1 MNMLSRPRRRLVVIG
16 NGMAGVRA
24 VEEVLARAPGAF
36 DVTVFGAEPHGNYN
50 RIMLSPV
57 LAGEARFAD
66 IVTHDIAWYAANNID
81 LVAGEAA
88 VEIDRG
94 ARVVRG
100 EHGTTRGYDLL
111 LLATGSDPVMLP
123 IPGACLPGVVSF
135 RSIAD
140 VEAMRAACRPGG
152 QAVVIGGGLLGLE
165 AAHGLRRNG
174 MAVTVVHL
182 MPSLMERQL
191 DAVSAGLLANALQ
204 ARGITVLTGAST
216 RALLGDACVR
226 GVALADGREIPAD
239 LIVMAAGVRPSI
251 ALARAAGLDCGRG
264 VRVDAAMRTSDPAI
278 FAIGECAEHGGQV
291 VGLVAPIWDMARV
304 CAEHIAGD
312 TDARYAPA
320 AVGTHLKVTGIDT
333 YSAGEFLGDATT
345 EAIAFRDPSR
355 GVHKRLVLRGDRLV
369 GVAMVGDARDAG
381 WYFDLLR
388 RGTDVAAL
396 RDGLVFGPAGIAQN
410 SPPPLVG
417 GGWGEG
423 SVQPASGD
431 RSHPSRPSSP
441 ARRGEELAAVRAAS

>member
-36 DVTVFGAEPHGNYN
+36 DITVFGAEAHGNYN

-66 IVTHDIAWYAANNID
+66 IVTHDAAWYAANGID
-81 LVAGEAA
+81 LIAGESAM
-88 VEIDRG
+88 EIDR
-94 ARVVRG
+94 ATRTVRG
-100 EHGTTRGYDLL
+100 EHGTTRGYELL

-123 IPGACLPGVVSF
+123 IPGADLPGVVSF
-135 RSIAD
+135 RSIGD
-140 VEAMRAACRPGG
+140 VEAMRAACRPGR

-165 AAHGLRRNG
+165 AAHGLCRNG
-174 MAVTVVHL
+174 MTVTVVHL

-191 DAVSAGLLANALQ
+191 DTVSAGMLARALD

-216 RALLGDACVR
+216 QAVLGDGCVH

-239 LIVMAAGVRPSI
+239 LVVMAAGVRPSI
-251 ALARAAGLDCGRG
+251 ALAHSAKLNCGRG
-264 VRVDAAMRTSDPAI
+264 VRVDDAMRTSDPAI
-278 FAIGECAEHGGQV
+278 FAIGECAEHRGQI

-304 CAEHIAGD
+304 CAEQITDRTGAG
-312 TDARYAPA
+312 YSPA

-355 GVHKRLVLRGDRLV
+355 GVHKRLVLRGNRLV

-388 RGTDVAAL
+388 RGADVASL
-396 RDGLVFGPAGIAQN
+396 RDGLVFGPVGGSEQA
-410 SPPPLVG
+410 PPPLEG
-417 GGWGEG
+417 AGAFGE
-423 SVQPASGD
+423 
-431 RSHPSRPSSP
+431 SHPAWS
-441 ARRGEELAAVRAAS
+441 AA